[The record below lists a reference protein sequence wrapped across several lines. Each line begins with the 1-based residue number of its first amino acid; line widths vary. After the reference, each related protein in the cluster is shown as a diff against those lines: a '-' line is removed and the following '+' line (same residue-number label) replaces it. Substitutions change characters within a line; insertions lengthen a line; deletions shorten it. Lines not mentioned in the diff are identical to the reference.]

1 MLLYFNFTLSLT
13 MLLYLS
19 IILLFHWPCCCI
31 FHVYVLIP
39 FCDNVC
45 SIWVKENLWVLVCLF
60 VYISKGPSW
69 SWSYGS
75 WIYNYLCNQCLSPPT
90 LWVRILHRWGVL
102 DTTLCDIVCQW
113 LATVR
118 GFLWVLRFPPPKK
131 NWPTRYNWNIVVSG
145 TKHHKP
151 NPQPLIYI
159 SIVVADHV
167 IMKGRLGSHY
177 INQFKPVTFLC
188 LSQARTWISIGICHG
203 LFLCSMIR
211 GKDGCLFFW
220 YWWNCWPS
228 LFKLFFHKS
237 LLLSLLQNKDD
248 IMWKCIYILY

>member
-1 MLLYFNFTLSLT
+1 VPITTNVVSSNPAQMRRAWYNIMWYSLSVT
-13 MLLYLS
+13 
-19 IILLFHWPCCCI
+19 
-31 FHVYVLIP
+31 
-39 FCDNVC
+39 
-45 SIWVKENLWVLVCLF
+45 
-60 VYISKGPSW
+60 
-69 SWSYGS
+69 
-75 WIYNYLCNQCLSPPT
+75 CNRS
-90 LWVRILHRWGVL
+90 GVSL
-102 DTTLCDIVCQW
+102 GTPVSST
-113 LATVR
+113 
-118 GFLWVLRFPPPKK
+118 KK

-145 TKHHKP
+145 IKHHKP

-159 SIVVADHV
+159 SIVVADPI

-211 GKDGCLFFW
+211 GKDGCLFLW

-237 LLLSLLQNKDD
+237 LLLSLLQNKD